1 MGHTSPP
8 ETVEEFRNRL
18 TGLGTLPKRLQQCA
32 EHLALNLDRI
42 AVSTVAELAAGA
54 DVPPSALM
62 RFCNLLGFQGFSDMQ
77 RLFRDA
83 VAGGL
88 PDYATRLQNLKQ
100 GGADRPSALMA
111 EFIESGRKSL
121 ENLAQKI
128 DEEALFRA
136 VSVLSKARTLH
147 LVGLRRAYPVASYL
161 AYVCEK
167 LGVAAMLHEATGGL
181 AQTHA
186 LRPGDALLAISFA
199 PYSTETLSLVTASA
213 AAGIPVVALTDSLT
227 GPLARLAS
235 EVLTVDEVDFGAFRA
250 LSATLAMALGLAVSV
265 AAAREGWGFPSSAT

>member
-1 MGHTSPP
+1 MAQTPP
-8 ETVEEFRNRL
+8 PANIDDFRSHL
-18 TGLGTLPKRLQQCA
+18 MSLGELPKRLRQCA
-32 EHLALNLDRI
+32 DYLAGNLDRI

-62 RFCNLLGFQGFSDMQ
+62 RFCQILGFQGFSDMQ

-88 PDYATRLQNLKQ
+88 PDYATRLRTLKA
-100 GGADRPSALMA
+100 GGADRPATLVA
-111 EFIESGRKSL
+111 EFIESGRQSL
-121 ENLAQKI
+121 EILAKTL
-128 DEEALFRA
+128 DEAALSRA
-136 VSVLSKARTLH
+136 VSVLAAADTLH

-167 LGVAAMLHEATGGL
+167 LAIPAMLHEATGGL
-181 AQTHA
+181 ALAHA

-199 PYSTETLSLVTASA
+199 PYSAETLALVDASV

-227 GPLARLAS
+227 SPLAKAAT
-235 EVLTVDEVDFGAFRA
+235 EVLTVEEVDFGAFRA

-265 AAAREGWGFPSSAT
+265 AAARDV